1 MFLKSFTFPSP
12 RVALVNLPFLTPPTP
27 MALQSSQ
34 AHPGHGVLQLIVA
47 LLCFGTFGTGTQTG
61 PCGKLHLADAGASP
75 PPVGSLPHLLWG
87 LVVPPNTRPPVPST
101 LGASVMPFTLG
112 GPTLPSAQAR
122 IHKWSPPVTGAGQ
135 GQHLGLSHTHPTGGH
150 GFASPLEGAL
160 PHPTLQPKPL
170 DFGRAL
176 PGVQEA
182 PASPDAHRGWEGHL
196 CRVRHGAGSLITANC
211 SALAWQRSGIPGFLG
226 WRR

>member
-135 GQHLGLSHTHPTGGH
+135 GSIWGCHIPTPQVAMALPAPWKGHCLTPPSSLSLWISGELSRGCRRLLQAPMPTGG
-150 GFASPLEGAL
+150 GKG
-160 PHPTLQPKPL
+160 T
-170 DFGRAL
+170 
-176 PGVQEA
+176 
-182 PASPDAHRGWEGHL
+182 
-196 CRVRHGAGSLITANC
+196 CAGSGMEQDL
-211 SALAWQRSGIPGFLG
+211 
-226 WRR
+226 